1 MTVWRLF
8 SLAVLV
14 LGLWLLVWGLRS
26 APGTA
31 PVVPVVP
38 VVPVAPVAD
47 AASVDSQVAAPAEA
61 GWSTQADG
69 SFSAQPPLSLGFSP
83 LEQPT
88 PAAASDWERRLSD
101 ARSEQLRLEAMTEL
115 TPAQRDAALQAH
127 LQRHFSAAERA
138 RVAAGLRLMPR

>member
-31 PVVPVVP
+31 PVVPV
-38 VVPVAPVAD
+38 APAAD
-47 AASVDSQVAAPAEA
+47 AASVDNQVAAPAEA
-61 GWSTQADG
+61 AWSTQADG

-115 TPAQRDAALQAH
+115 TPEQRDAALQAH

-138 RVAAGLRLMPR
+138 RVEAGLRLMPR